1 MYLSA
6 VVPLFALCCT
16 ACASDVVTIKYNG
29 AKVEVSKVEP
39 SDSVAIT
46 IDGAKVSIENLAS
59 QKSMTYRLSGKS
71 DNGTFVLKTSTKDK
85 IELNNLTL
93 QSTEGAP
100 VWLRNKK
107 KVEIM
112 SLKGTKNT
120 LTVTACKDTA
130 NLKAAVIYAKDKLLL
145 SGSGSLDVLAPG
157 DGCKGINAKNDIT
170 IEDVTLNV
178 QTTGNNLGP
187 DNRGFGG
194 FGGFGGPMGGPGE
207 HGGFGGGGGF
217 PGFNPDDMPEE
228 MKKHFEEMRKMF
240 ENGEFPPMGGPGGQP
255 GEHGHGEHGG
265 FGGGFGGFGGPM
277 GGFGGFGGGAQ
288 AGPPEG
294 EGPDDAGEGGG
305 FKQKFLGTCKGIK
318 STDKVIIN
326 SGTVT
331 VYTKSAGAEGI
342 EGKKGV
348 IINGGTVDVN
358 SKDDGINAN
367 AAIYFNGGKTTVI
380 SRANDAVDANPE
392 GGFMFPGMFG
402 GNQGGEQKD
411 PEPLIFISG
420 GEVYAYSWVG
430 SPEEGLD
437 CDFNP
442 IEVNGGTA
450 FSIGAGMGEM
460 PSVPTAKTAHQP
472 TALLVGFTLVKGKP
486 VILCDAKGKTL
497 FKTTAPFSFN
507 NSSSLLTCPD
517 LRLGETYTVEC
528 GDSKKEFKMEEN
540 FFVVR

>member
-1 MYLSA
+1 MYFSV
-6 VVPLFALCCT
+6 VVPLFALCCS
-16 ACASDVVTIKYNG
+16 ACAGDVVTIKYNG
-29 AKVEVSKVEP
+29 TKVEVSKVDP

-46 IDGAKVSIENLAS
+46 TDGANISIENLAK
-59 QKSMTYRLSGKS
+59 QKSMIYRLSGKS

-85 IELNNLTL
+85 IELDNLKL
-93 QSTEGAP
+93 QSNEGAP
-100 VWLRNKK
+100 IWLKNKK
-107 KVEIM
+107 KVEIK

-120 LTVTACKDTA
+120 LTITACKDTA

-157 DGCKGINAKNDIT
+157 DGCKGISAKNDIT

-178 QTTGNNLGP
+178 QATGNNLGP

-194 FGGFGGPMGGPGE
+194 FGGFGGPGFGPGGPMGGPG
-207 HGGFGGGGGF
+207 
-217 PGFNPDDMPEE
+217 GFNPDDMPEE

-240 ENGEFPPMGGPGGQP
+240 ENGEFPPMGGPGGRP
-255 GEHGHGEHGG
+255 EDHGEHHGHGG
-265 FGGGFGGFGGPM
+265 FGGGFGFGGPM
-277 GGFGGFGGGAQ
+277 GGFGGQGMQ
-288 AGPPEG
+288 VGPPEG
-294 EGPDDAGEGGG
+294 EGPEDANEGGG

-318 STDKVIIN
+318 STDKITIN
-326 SGTVT
+326 SGNVT

-348 IINGGTVDVN
+348 IINGGIVNVN

-402 GNQGGEQKD
+402 GNQGGEQKE

-442 IEVNGGTA
+442 IEVTGGTA
-450 FSIGAGMGEM
+450 FSIGAGMGDM
-460 PSVPTAKTAHQP
+460 PSVPTVETAKQP
-472 TALLVGFTLVKGKP
+472 TVLIIGLTVKKDQPITLKDKKGKS
-486 VILCDAKGKTL
+486 L
-497 FKTTAPFSFN
+497 FTTPAPFSFN
-507 NSSSLLTCPD
+507 NSSSLLTCPN
-517 LRLGETYTVEC
+517 LKVGESYVIES
-528 GDSKKEFKMEEN
+528 GEYKKEFEMKEM
-540 FFVVR
+540 FSVVR

>member
-1 MYLSA
+1 MKTKKIFYMNKKMYFSA

-16 ACASDVVTIKYNG
+16 ACAGDVVTIKYNG

-39 SDSVAIT
+39 SDSVKIMT
-46 IDGAKVSIENLAS
+46 DGANVTVENLAK
-59 QKSMTYRLSGKS
+59 QKTMTYRLSGKS
-71 DNGTFVLKTSTKDK
+71 DNGTFILKTSNKDK
-85 IELNNLTL
+85 IELDDLTL
-93 QSTEGAP
+93 QSNEGAP
-100 VWLRNKK
+100 IWLKNKK
-107 KVEIM
+107 KVEIQ
-112 SLKGTKNT
+112 SLRGTKNT
-120 LTVTACKDTA
+120 LTITACKDTA
-130 NLKAAVIYAKDKLLL
+130 NLKAAVIYAKNKLLL
-145 SGSGSLDVLAPG
+145 SGSGSLDVLASG

-170 IEDVTLNV
+170 IEDVTLNI

-194 FGGFGGPMGGPGE
+194 FGGFGGPGFGPGPDGPMGGP
-207 HGGFGGGGGF
+207 GF

-240 ENGEFPPMGGPGGQP
+240 ENGEFPPMGG
-255 GEHGHGEHGG
+255 
-265 FGGGFGGFGGPM
+265 FGGPMGGFGGPM
-277 GGFGGFGGGAQ
+277 GGFGGQGMQ

-294 EGPDDAGEGGG
+294 EGPEDANEGGG
-305 FKQKFLGTCKGIK
+305 FKQKYLGTCKGIK
-318 STDKVIIN
+318 STDKVTIN
-326 SGTVT
+326 SGNVT

-348 IINGGTVDVN
+348 IINGGNVNVN
-358 SKDDGINAN
+358 SKDDGINAT

-402 GNQGGEQKD
+402 GGEGEQK
-411 PEPLIFISG
+411 ERESLIFING
-420 GEVYAYSWVG
+420 GEVHAYSWVG

-450 FSIGAGMGEM
+450 FSIGAGMGDM

-472 TALLVGFTLVKGKP
+472 TALIVGLTVKKDLPITLKDKQ
-486 VILCDAKGKTL
+486 GKTL
-497 FKTTAPFSFN
+497 FTTPAPFSFN

-517 LRLGETYTVEC
+517 LKVGESYVIEC
-528 GDSKKEFKMEEN
+528 GEYKREFEMKEKFN
-540 FFVVR
+540 VVR